1 MLHRWKQREQKVPW
15 ERIFYQAHLTG
26 LKFSNAPGLLSF
38 LEASIREIRVQK
50 SKSKWTTEGGGWWRR
65 GERGRCTKEED
76 AEGGWTGQKK
86 KCIFTWSHDRP
97 RNLIP
102 SDRPQ
107 RRGNE
112 ATRKNNGP
120 VVVRVTSSSSA
131 CRGSAHALEFHRG
144 NVERRPVSLSLLV
157 LSSPRWKS
165 TVKKAIDALHT
176 WRNGHV
182 LSSRL
187 SRSFPP
193 RGYSILVFPNLCIS
207 RMKGYFYRKLITQ
220 KSL

>member
-1 MLHRWKQREQKVPW
+1 MM
-15 ERIFYQAHLTG
+15 
-26 LKFSNAPGLLSF
+26 
-38 LEASIREIRVQK
+38 
-50 SKSKWTTEGGGWWRR
+50 TTRR
-65 GERGRCTKEED
+65 RKRRRCTKEED
-76 AEGGWTGQKK
+76 TEGGWTGQKK

-144 NVERRPVSLSLLV
+144 NVERWLVSLSLF
-157 LSSPRWKS
+157 LSSCSLPPPVGKARWRKQS
-165 TVKKAIDALHT
+165 TRYTRDVTDT
-176 WRNGHV
+176 C
-182 LSSRL
+182 SRAA
-187 SRSFPP
+187 SRDRFRRVDIAS
-193 RGYSILVFPNLCIS
+193 LVFPNLCIS
-207 RMKGYFYRKLITQ
+207 RMDIFIRN
-220 KSL
+220 

>member
-1 MLHRWKQREQKVPW
+1 MDDGRMMMTMTR
-15 ERIFYQAHLTG
+15 R
-26 LKFSNAPGLLSF
+26 
-38 LEASIREIRVQK
+38 
-50 SKSKWTTEGGGWWRR
+50 RR
-65 GERGRCTKEED
+65 GARETHERRRHGRRM
-76 AEGGWTGQKK
+76 TGQKK

-144 NVERRPVSLSLLV
+144 NVERRPVSLSL
-157 LSSPRWKS
+157 SFSPR
-165 TVKKAIDALHT
+165 ALFPWLEKHGEESNRRVT
-176 WRNGHV
+176 HV
-182 LSSRL
+182 
-187 SRSFPP
+187 
-193 RGYSILVFPNLCIS
+193 
-207 RMKGYFYRKLITQ
+207 T
-220 KSL
+220 

>member
-1 MLHRWKQREQKVPW
+1 M
-15 ERIFYQAHLTG
+15 
-26 LKFSNAPGLLSF
+26 
-38 LEASIREIRVQK
+38 
-50 SKSKWTTEGGGWWRR
+50 TEGW
-65 GERGRCTKEED
+65 GEIWGRARERCTKEED
-76 AEGGWTGQKK
+76 TEGGWTGQKK

-144 NVERRPVSLSLLV
+144 NVERRLLSLSLSLLV
-157 LSSPRWKS
+157 LSSLLVGKAWRRKQS
-165 TVKKAIDALHT
+165 TRYTRDVTDT
-176 WRNGHV
+176 C
-182 LSSRL
+182 SSRL

-193 RGYSILVFPNLCIS
+193 RGYSSLVFPNLCI
-207 RMKGYFYRKLITQ
+207 
-220 KSL
+220 

>member
-1 MLHRWKQREQKVPW
+1 MTKEDDGRMRRKMRE
-15 ERIFYQAHLTG
+15 
-26 LKFSNAPGLLSF
+26 
-38 LEASIREIRVQK
+38 
-50 SKSKWTTEGGGWWRR
+50 
-65 GERGRCTKEED
+65 GEREMHERRRHGRR
-76 AEGGWTGQKK
+76 GQKK

-144 NVERRPVSLSLLV
+144 NVERRLLSLSLSLLV
-157 LSSPRWKS
+157 PSSLLVGKAWRRKQS
-165 TVKKAIDALHT
+165 TRYTRDVTDT
-176 WRNGHV
+176 C
-182 LSSRL
+182 SSRL

-193 RGYSILVFPNLCIS
+193 RGYSSLVFPNLYIS
-207 RMKGYFYRKLITQ
+207 KNIFLSEINYAENFVMKIFNVCVDSIYGSMDLRTKVAIVKYFHEYFYLILCGI
-220 KSL
+220 SSIIL

>member
-1 MLHRWKQREQKVPW
+1 M
-15 ERIFYQAHLTG
+15 
-26 LKFSNAPGLLSF
+26 
-38 LEASIREIRVQK
+38 
-50 SKSKWTTEGGGWWRR
+50 TTRR
-65 GERGRCTKEED
+65 RKRRRCTKEED
-76 AEGGWTGQKK
+76 TEGGWTGQKK

-144 NVERRPVSLSLLV
+144 NVERWPVSLSLLV
-157 LSSPRWKS
+157 LSSPPLEKHGEESNRRV
-165 TVKKAIDALHT
+165 THVT
-176 WRNGHV
+176 YGHV

-193 RGYSILVFPNLCIS
+193 RGYSILSVSQPVHLPNERIFLSEINYAENFQDLSSFLVIVES
-207 RMKGYFYRKLITQ
+207 RLIQNYFMADYSIILNIKYICKCRFFNNNDLYFYEM
-220 KSL
+220 

>member
-1 MLHRWKQREQKVPW
+1 MMTTRRKGEMH
-15 ERIFYQAHLTG
+15 ER
-26 LKFSNAPGLLSF
+26 
-38 LEASIREIRVQK
+38 R
-50 SKSKWTTEGGGWWRR
+50 RR
-65 GERGRCTKEED
+65 GRRMNGTKEEMHIYLVAWPTKKFNPERSTATTRKRGD
-76 AEGGWTGQKK
+76 AEEQW
-86 KCIFTWSHDRP
+86 P
-97 RNLIP
+97 RRRSCNVLILRLSWLCTRSGIP
-102 SDRPQ
+102 SRK
-107 RRGNE
+107 RRE
-112 ATRKNNGP
+112 AAG
-120 VVVRVTSSSSA
+120 
-131 CRGSAHALEFHRG
+131 L
-144 NVERRPVSLSLLV
+144 SLSLLV

>member
-1 MLHRWKQREQKVPW
+1 M
-15 ERIFYQAHLTG
+15 
-26 LKFSNAPGLLSF
+26 
-38 LEASIREIRVQK
+38 
-50 SKSKWTTEGGGWWRR
+50 TTRR
-65 GERGRCTKEED
+65 RKRRRCTKEED
-76 AEGGWTGQKK
+76 TEGGWTGQKK

-144 NVERRPVSLSLLV
+144 NVERWPVSLSLLV
-157 LSSPRWKS
+157 LSSPPLEKHGEESNRRV
-165 TVKKAIDALHT
+165 THVT
-176 WRNGHV
+176 YGHV

-193 RGYSILVFPNLCIS
+193 RGYSILSVSQPMHLPNERIFLSEINYFRKFPRFIVIFGNCGITINS
-207 RMKGYFYRKLITQ
+207 KLFHGKLFDNI
-220 KSL
+220 KY